1 LVASL
6 GASEVW
12 REANWPEASLQ
23 PELAAASPKDAGAR
37 RGATGR
43 AVRLSRLLGG
53 LRVAGKPWPPYRG
66 SPTWARDGHRRGSA
80 GRAVRRRAGAWV
92 RRSGVPGAG
101 RRAARIFG
109 TPRRA
114 CHLGMEQV
122 RWEGTG
128 RRVDRGTAREGAGR
142 RRWRGTRARTAR
154 RRPAGNC
161 RVPLFERVKLQKV
174 E

>member
-1 LVASL
+1 
-6 GASEVW
+6 VW
-12 REANWPEASLQ
+12 REANWLEASLQ

-43 AVRLSRLLGG
+43 GCAAV
-53 LRVAGKPWPPYRG
+53 RVAGKPWPPYRG
-66 SPTWARDGHRRGSA
+66 SPTWARDGQRRGSA
-80 GRAVRRRAGAWV
+80 GRAVRRRAGARV
-92 RRSGVPGAG
+92 RRRGVPGAG

-122 RWEGTG
+122 HWEGAG

-142 RRWRGTRARTAR
+142 RRRRGARARTAR
-154 RRPAGNC
+154 DVAHGAASAS
-161 RVPLFERVKLQKV
+161 
-174 E
+174 